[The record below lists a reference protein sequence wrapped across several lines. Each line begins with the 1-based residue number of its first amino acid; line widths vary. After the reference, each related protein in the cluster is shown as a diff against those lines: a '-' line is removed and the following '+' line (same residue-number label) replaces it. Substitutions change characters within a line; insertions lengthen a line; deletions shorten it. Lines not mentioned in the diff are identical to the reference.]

1 MHLLERLLAFDPDR
15 RCSGEEALAHEYFAD
30 LEASD
35 AEIGAARPDPNPKH
49 RAREL

>member
-1 MHLLERLLAFDPDR
+1 VHLLERLLAFDPDR

-35 AEIGAARPDPNPKH
+35 AEIGAP
-49 RAREL
+49 